1 MDKIKFISPSSFY
14 YWQKCPIRA
23 VYSDQYRKVQLLPK
37 HPDADLGDLIHNF
50 YQYKFKWEIKDE
62 KSFEEKW
69 NDEINK
75 INTSYKNNNF
85 QKNYY
90 PISWHSKFF
99 AVKKKLLKND
109 LLFKKKNVAKFSNF
123 KSEQWLDDGKILGG
137 KLDEIQINNDGNIIE
152 IIDYKTGG
160 IFEFI
165 DKKKV
170 VKQSYQFQLILYAMI
185 VKQKQGFFPKCF
197 IKDLNGNKFEI
208 KVSNQLATITYNA
221 ATELHNKINGSI
233 EKNDLKNLANPDFEN
248 CKMCNYRPICNVYNE
263 TYLNNF
269 ESKNVDIRG
278 EIVDISIATKSIL
291 TLIVN
296 EKVYKINNVTIN
308 TSLKIGDDV
317 TLYNLYCPDGSFQ
330 QLYAL
335 KNTIIKH
342 E

>member
-1 MDKIKFISPSSFY
+1 
-14 YWQKCPIRA
+14 
-23 VYSDQYRKVQLLPK
+23 VQLLPK

-50 YQYKFKWEIKDE
+50 YQNKIKWAIKDE
-62 KSFEEKW
+62 KSFEKRW
-69 NDEINK
+69 YDEIIR
-75 INTSYKNNNF
+75 INDSYKDNNF

-99 AVKKKLLKND
+99 SIKKKLLKND
-109 LLFKKKNVAKFSNF
+109 LLFKKKNVTKFPNV

-137 KLDEIQINNDGNIIE
+137 KLDEILINNIGDIIE

-160 IFEFI
+160 IFEFV

-170 VKQSYQFQLILYAMI
+170 IKQSYQFQLILYAMI
-185 VKQKQGFFPKCF
+185 VKQKQNSYPKCF

-208 KVSNQLATITYNA
+208 KFNEELAAKTYKA
-221 ATELHNKINGSI
+221 ATELFNTINDSI

-248 CKMCNYRPICNVYNE
+248 CKMCNYRPICDVYND

-278 EIVDISIATKSIL
+278 EIVDIKIATKSIL
-291 TLIVN
+291 TIIVN
-296 EKVYKINNVTIN
+296 EKIYKINNVTMN
-308 TSLKIGDDV
+308 DSLKIGDNV
-317 TLYNLYCPDGSFQ
+317 TLYNLYCPDGSFL
-330 QLYAL
+330 QLFAL

-342 E
+342 G